1 MIHVADDEG
10 AGRFGGRSFK
20 KDEILKAMRLG
31 STTSNSNE
39 KLFDLV
45 TMRKIPQLQ
54 EWYDNLDGPGAATFA
69 DMRLKDFERWLDEQ
83 LTGKCAKG
91 RKVKKH
97 KHSSDSESGESS
109 STDEDSECR
118 SHRKELKKGKKKA
131 KRLSSE
137 ELD

>member
-1 MIHVADDEG
+1 MC
-10 AGRFGGRSFK
+10 
-20 KDEILKAMRLG
+20 
-31 STTSNSNE
+31 
-39 KLFDLV
+39 
-45 TMRKIPQLQ
+45 KIPQLQ
-54 EWYDNLDGPGAATFA
+54 EWYDNPDGPKAATFA
-69 DMRLKDFERWLDEQ
+69 NMRLKDFERWLDEQ